1 MGIMRTKRQG
11 VLKDSFF
18 DKPEINKGHYPEL
31 LDRIWVT
38 MDNINDNLLE
48 HPLTLHE
55 DEVKKSIEDAIDSL
69 WDAYQTLGSK
79 IDNE

>member
-1 MGIMRTKRQG
+1 
-11 VLKDSFF
+11 
-18 DKPEINKGHYPEL
+18 
-31 LDRIWVT
+31 